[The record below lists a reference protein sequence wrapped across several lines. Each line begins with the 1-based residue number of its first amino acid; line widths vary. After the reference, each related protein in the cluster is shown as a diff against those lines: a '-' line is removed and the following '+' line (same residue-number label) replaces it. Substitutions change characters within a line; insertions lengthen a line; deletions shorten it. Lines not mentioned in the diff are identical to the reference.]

1 MTNGEINRL
10 GQSICNKKGKLDD
23 VELDLLQRFRIS
35 FSEPLVDTFNTVR
48 LLSDKVHRASITA
61 FRLKRIGTIIN
72 KIERQPKMAL
82 SRMGDIAGIRCI
94 FYNENE
100 VYKALEFIKA
110 KYEISGKIRD
120 YVEEPKELGYRGIHV
135 YVIDPKSGKRI
146 EIQIRT
152 IAHHNWATLVE
163 ITDLLYDL
171 RLKEL
176 GSDSDK
182 EFAQFHSLMSSE
194 KELNKEE
201 ADLIYSVLKRRN
213 FISKLSS
220 TFRKNNNEVKKR
232 WSSKD
237 SKNSFFLIEAS
248 KSSIP
253 SLQSFKT
260 FEEAEAEYFKKYK
273 QNENAEIVLTS
284 IKRPN
289 FNQISIA
296 YANYILSYHT
306 FMNDIKPI
314 LQELAIEALENRK
327 HFRFKKIFKTYE
339 DLQANVLFEVLMESA
354 DLFLNELGRKKKL
367 VGRKHKLSKL
377 QENKIR
383 NKIDQK
389 IKEHQKSHREF
400 LQELELY
407 LPKNFFLKE
416 FTIDFLKKHNK
427 RIKKIMIGN
436 QVEFEKLLSNS

>member
-10 GQSICNKKGKLDD
+10 GQSICNKNGKLDNT
-23 VELDLLQRFRIS
+23 ELDLLQRFRIS
-35 FSEPLVDTFNTVR
+35 FSEPLVDTYNIVR
-48 LLSDKVHRASITA
+48 SLSDKVHRASITA

-100 VYKALEFIKA
+100 VYKALALIKTKFI
-110 KYEISGKIRD
+110 ISGKIRD
-120 YVEEPKELGYRGIHV
+120 YIENPKELGYKGIHI
-135 YVIDPKSGKRI
+135 YVIEPKSEKRI
-146 EIQIRT
+146 EIQLRT
-152 IAHHNWATLVE
+152 IEFHNWATLVE
-163 ITDLLYDL
+163 ITDLLYGL

-176 GSDSDK
+176 GSNSDK
-182 EFAQFHSLMSSE
+182 EFAKFHSLMSSE

-201 ADLIYSVLKRRN
+201 ADLIYNVLKKRN

-248 KSSIP
+248 KDSIP

-260 FEEAEAEYFKKYK
+260 FEDAETAYFKKYK

-284 IKRPN
+284 IKKPN

-314 LQELAIEALENRK
+314 LQELALEALENK
-327 HFRFKKIFKTYE
+327 KYFRFKKIFKTYE
-339 DLQANVLFEVLMESA
+339 DLQANVLFEVLMEST
-354 DLFLNELGRKKKL
+354 DLFLNKLGRKKML
-367 VGRKHKLSKL
+367 VGRKNRLTRL
-377 QENKIR
+377 QENEIR
-383 NKIDQK
+383 NKIEQK
-389 IKEHQKSHREF
+389 IKQHQKSHREF
-400 LQELELY
+400 LQEVELY
-407 LPKNFFLKE
+407 LPKNFIIRELI
-416 FTIDFLKKHNK
+416 TDFLKKHNK

-436 QVEFEKLLSNS
+436 QLEFEELLSNS